1 MSIPYGYYIAPNDHV
16 AIDQEKANIVRMI
29 YRIRSIITRNQ
40 RALSGPFPDSAQI
53 STVSKI
59 GQSCRHGRQR

>member
-1 MSIPYGYYIAPNDHV
+1 MLNDLTYPKTCGLIFEYAETWESIC
-16 AIDQEKANIVRMI
+16 
-29 YRIRSIITRNQ
+29 IRSIITRNQ